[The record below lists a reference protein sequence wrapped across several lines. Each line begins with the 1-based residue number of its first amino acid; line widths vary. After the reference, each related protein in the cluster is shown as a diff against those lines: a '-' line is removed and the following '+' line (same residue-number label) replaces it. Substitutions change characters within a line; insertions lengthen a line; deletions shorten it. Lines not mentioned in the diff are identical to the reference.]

1 MAVTIEL
8 GSAGLGGGSFSDL
21 DVFSDDCPLTH
32 ESTFM
37 IPFLG
42 LLLPGVPH
50 VFSLNLSDDMI
61 AHGLFVL
68 YVNNSWI
75 IRSKRGDEDFRM
87 PVVAHN
93 NRTLLGFTV
102 VKLC

>member
-37 IPFLG
+37 IPLLG

-50 VFSLNLSDDMI
+50 VFSLNLSDDI
-61 AHGLFVL
+61 ALSFN
-68 YVNNSWI
+68 VNNSL
-75 IRSKRGDEDFRM
+75 IRPKHGDDED
-87 PVVAHN
+87 
-93 NRTLLGFTV
+93 
-102 VKLC
+102 